1 MVGEVGEE
9 DVELREEE
17 AIGEGEEAV
26 EVWVAEEVDSALVGE
41 AREAVDLRFQDRSGR
56 EAHREKH
63 GVRALDIL
71 SQRWLLNSWHSLTL
85 LLPVRSTNR
94 YDCSAMYSN
103 VYQHFASTFR
113 DSSNNSV
120 ALRTFRVS

>member
-1 MVGEVGEE
+1 MVGEAGEE

-56 EAHREKH
+56 EAHREKY

-85 LLPVRSTNR
+85 FITCTLNK
-94 YDCSAMYSN
+94 
-103 VYQHFASTFR
+103 
-113 DSSNNSV
+113 
-120 ALRTFRVS
+120 